1 MGSIKPV
8 HYRDLCKVFEREG
21 WTFIRQK
28 GDHMI
33 YKKAGA
39 LRAVVIPRWKS
50 IPQFV
55 ILNNLHTANISRE
68 RYFELI
74 AKTHA

>member
-8 HYRDLCKVFEREG
+8 HYRDLCKVFEKEG
-21 WTFIRQK
+21 WLFVRQK

-55 ILNNLHTANISRE
+55 ILNNLHTAGISRE
-68 RYFELI
+68 DYLKLI
-74 AKTHA
+74 TNS